1 MLSVWQ
7 NPKMISLRALY
18 IWTALITTP
27 KTIRVIKYGYV
38 G

>member
-1 MLSVWQ
+1 MLS
-7 NPKMISLRALY
+7 PKMIFLRENY